1 MVLPCGVGIYLPI
14 RKSSSSKIAHKNVR
28 QTRYSNY
35 RCAICRNKLTEPS
48 IEYQASPATANEA
61 GLSIAW
67 GNCGHVYHL
76 DCIQQW
82 LKTRHTCPIC
92 GKEWDYAKIERIL
105 DGKGDEDAST
115 EAK

>member
-1 MVLPCGVGIYLPI
+1 MELGHIHGHVSVVVARSI
-14 RKSSSSKIAHKNVR
+14 RIHSH
-28 QTRYSNY
+28 TYSNTKN

-105 DGKGDEDAST
+105 DGKGDEAST
-115 EAK
+115 EAAK

>member
-1 MVLPCGVGIYLPI
+1 MERCSHVELGYFD
-14 RKSSSSKIAHKNVR
+14 RYVR
-28 QTRYSNY
+28 RRRFENFECTNTHTQYY

-48 IEYQASPATANEA
+48 IEYQASPATANEN

-82 LKTRHTCPIC
+82 LKTRQTCPIC
-92 GKEWDYAKIERIL
+92 SKAWDYAKIERIL
-105 DGKGDEDAST
+105 DGKGDDAST